1 MSVYGQVVGEPAE
14 ILILS
19 QQLHRDRQ
27 QIGQRSRCVVADKP
41 VHGPG
46 IRANGWCAR
55 HRSTPNEQPA
65 YAADLTEAT
74 TVMDSARNAVR
85 DLPSSPTHGI
95 TSRPLTVTGCP
106 SVNFGCSPATVTLM
120 ISPPSGPFTYS
131 WTTHC
136 SRPVVLSCR
145 CAPVFR
151 STFGSGPFETSGAY
165 PDVSS
170 TSLMTISRSGTCFRL

>member
-1 MSVYGQVVGEPAE
+1 M
-14 ILILS
+14 
-19 QQLHRDRQ
+19 
-27 QIGQRSRCVVADKP
+27 
-41 VHGPG
+41 PG
-46 IRANGWCAR
+46 STVDEVCAIEVLRAK
-55 HRSTPNEQPA
+55 QPA

-74 TVMDSARNAVR
+74 AVMDSARNAVR

-106 SVNFGCSPATVTLM
+106 SVSFGCSPATVTLM
-120 ISPPSGPFTYS
+120 ISPPSGPFTYN

-151 STFGSGPFETSGAY
+151 STFGSGARDTSNTYA
-165 PDVSS
+165 DVSS
-170 TSLMTISRSGTCFRL
+170 TRRMILLLTDRLVTYLATVRLHRTDSDTYTACQDTSGRLRGATNVLRSPCAGE